1 MSMQHRTKHNCADR
15 LFGRALPAVHV
26 ISGAYLFVIA
36 GFFLLLVTGCS
47 SVGGEVSAG
56 RSALQTG
63 RPEAAVG
70 YLAKAAEVDP
80 DYRIPYRVPAGVLGY
95 LGRAYLET
103 GKAAEAR
110 RTLEKAVN
118 VAPQDPF
125 VPLYLGIAL
134 IQTGERER
142 GRKEIDAGLRAIDDT
157 LAYFDEDRVYGFFWD
172 PGMAI
177 RNDIRQTL
185 AGKFDDG
192 QLVSSAERIGR
203 LFDEEIDKARRD
215 EARRRGG
222 SDSGGGGN

>member
-1 MSMQHRTKHNCADR
+1 MSTQDRTNCNYAAR
-15 LFGRALPAVHV
+15 LFQRAFPAIHL
-26 ISGAYLFVIA
+26 ISGAGLCVIA
-36 GFFLLLVTGCS
+36 AFFLLLVTGCS
-47 SVGGEVSAG
+47 GVAGEVQAG
-56 RSALQTG
+56 RKALQTG

-70 YLAKAAEVDP
+70 YLARAAEVDP
-80 DYRIPYRVPAGVLGY
+80 NYRIPYRVPAGVLGY

-118 VAPQDPF
+118 VTRQDPF

-142 GRKEIDAGLRAIDDT
+142 GRKEIEAGLTAIDGT
-157 LAYFDEDRVYGFFWD
+157 LKYFAEDRVYGFFWD
-172 PGMAI
+172 PAMAI
-177 RNDIRQTL
+177 QDDIRRTRAAQL
-185 AGKFDDG
+185 DDD
-192 QLVSSAERIGR
+192 QLVTAAQRIGR
-203 LFDEEIDKARRD
+203 EFDEEIDKARRD